1 MKVGVKSAAIL
12 LGDYAGPVCFALSM
26 MFVSMLAYA
35 GVLNGQSPY
44 YFIISVGGTAA
55 HIIYQYVLVDLQ
67 VPTSCGRKYSIQCF
81 RDCWLCRFIFRL
93 ATDGDCLN
101 HRVLRHERPHG
112 HHHLVGYVGRL
123 PRQDRC
129 HPSPQTLDTLTYLDV
144 PYPRLPLV
152 PSALPPAGLPRKYL
166 STVCTF
172 WMLLYIQPC
181 AHIMSCNGNANG
193 HSTRG
198 TLLRSKSR
206 VSVSLSLHVRG
217 YDVPKWRL

>member
-1 MKVGVKSAAIL
+1 MGLDDALRSVWLVLSIYYSPFLFFFVSYIFRLLVDTIYACQDRRDDVKVGVKSAAIL

-44 YFIISVGGTAA
+44 YFVISVGGTAA

-81 RDCWLCRFIFRL
+81 MDCSLCRFIFGL

-101 HRVLRHERPHG
+101 HRILRHERTHG

-129 HPSPQTLDTLTYLDV
+129 HSSPQTLDTLKYRGV
-144 PYPRLPLV
+144 SWSRLSLV
-152 PSALPPAGLPRKYL
+152 PSALPPAGLPRKSL

-172 WMLLYIQPC
+172 
-181 AHIMSCNGNANG
+181 
-193 HSTRG
+193 
-198 TLLRSKSR
+198 
-206 VSVSLSLHVRG
+206 
-217 YDVPKWRL
+217 